1 MILTLFSFST
11 FGLFAQ
17 TEADEEPTMQADEA
31 SETVKP
37 KKEKIEQQRR

>member
-1 MILTLFSFST
+1 MKKFLVILSIFSFST

-37 KKEKIEQQRR
+37 KKKNQ